1 MKMMDKVEHAKE
13 LVAEAVIKHPNVA
26 VACSFGKDSMVTVD
40 IARKVSPD
48 IPVFSVMTRYKP
60 RETFEYLVEIDK
72 IMDLNTFVYMVAD
85 EIPEILR
92 KNNIKVKLLPT
103 DDFNKA
109 MEQFTERIYLTNPDE
124 CCKLLK
130 IDPTRV
136 AVENLAAW
144 ITGLR
149 NTEGKI
155 REDYKEVEHKGG
167 IVKYN
172 PILTFTEEEIF
183 GYLKDNNI
191 SLHPWYTMEFP
202 DGKKYR
208 SLGCEPCTRPIFPN
222 ELERAGRWQGTSKCG
237 GECGIHTK
245 ILKETKV

>member
-13 LVAEAVIKHPNVA
+13 LVKEAVIKHPNVA

-40 IARKVSPD
+40 IARKVSPN

-60 RETFEYLVEIDK
+60 RETFEYLVEMDK
-72 IMDLNTFVYMVAD
+72 KMDLNTYVYMVAD

-92 KNNIKVKLLPT
+92 ENNIKVKLLST

-109 MEQFTERIYLTNPDE
+109 MEQFTEQIYLTNPDE

-130 IDPTRV
+130 VEPTRV
-136 AVENLAAW
+136 AVENLDAW

-149 NTEGKI
+149 NTEGWI
-155 REDYKEVEHKGG
+155 RENYEEVEHKGG

-183 GYLKDNNI
+183 GYLEDNNI
-191 SLHPWYTMEFP
+191 SLHPWYTMEFA

-208 SLGCEPCTRPIFPN
+208 SLGCEPCTRPIFPD